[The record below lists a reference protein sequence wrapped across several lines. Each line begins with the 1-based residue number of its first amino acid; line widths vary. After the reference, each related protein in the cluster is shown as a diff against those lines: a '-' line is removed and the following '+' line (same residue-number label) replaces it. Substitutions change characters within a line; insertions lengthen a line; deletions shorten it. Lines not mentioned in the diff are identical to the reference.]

1 MRAMVTQAA
10 MKSCT
15 ALSPAYETVH
25 EAGAALS
32 MHRHGARYVSLVV
45 AGSYV
50 EVGLEGPLDCIAGV
64 VVMHPEFHAHGD
76 RFGRNGARTLNVELP
91 TSSIGGGVC
100 AWHVDDLDEA
110 KDVFLRA
117 PGHLPALLAGAML
130 LERSGLPPWQV
141 AMADE
146 VRDGDAGL
154 GDIAR
159 DLGVSPEH
167 ASRALA
173 RSHGMS
179 PRALRRE
186 ARWRRALRLLESEL
200 PLAEVAVAAGF
211 SDQSHLCRVTLVNT
225 GSTPGRLR
233 QRIKCVQD
241 APGAAAA

>member
-1 MRAMVTQAA
+1 MF
-10 MKSCT
+10 SC
-15 ALSPAYETVH
+15 
-25 EAGAALS
+25 
-32 MHRHGARYVSLVV
+32 AR
-45 AGSYV
+45 
-50 EVGLEGPLDCIAGV
+50 P
-64 VVMHPEFHAHGD
+64 
-76 RFGRNGARTLNVELP
+76 R
-91 TSSIGGGVC
+91 
-100 AWHVDDLDEA
+100 
-110 KDVFLRA
+110 
-117 PGHLPALLAGAML
+117 HLPALLAGATL
-130 LERSGLPPWQV
+130 LERSALPPWQV
-141 AMADE
+141 AMADA
-146 VRDGDAGL
+146 VRGGDAAL

-211 SDQSHLCRVTLVNT
+211 SDQSHLCRVTLMNT
-225 GSTPGRLR
+225 GATPGRLR